1 MPPAAAQKR
10 GPGRALLGFGM
21 LVLLGLALWQ
31 WFDDEDGPGDPRAP
45 GAAAP
50 TSPRASN
57 PPYDVSGIEGIV
69 DIEAPDVETPAAVR
83 APLAP
88 RVREATRKLPD
99 LQARARAGNDAA
111 MTSLALTQRSG
122 LGGRAEP
129 QSAIALLQRAAAAG
143 NVHAMATLAEEYE
156 SGIWVAQDRGKA
168 KSLREQAARAGSR
181 LAQWELE
188 P

>member
-1 MPPAAAQKR
+1 VGVPPQPRKNA
-10 GPGRALLGFGM
+10 PGQSLRLLVA
-21 LVLLGLALWQ
+21 VLLGLALAVVRRR
-31 WFDDEDGPGDPRAP
+31 DGPGDPRQVP
-45 GAAAP
+45 Q
-50 TSPRASN
+50 TESPRASN